1 MVRAVLTVLV
11 AATPCW
17 VARRPLLAPVRIAPP
32 AKWAAIPA
40 RFSGVQRAQPLLATR
55 SRSVGS
61 STTAAAPLTPVAP
74 ISEPPNQA
82 ARPRSCR
89 VRATVLSVGAM
100 RISPLRL
107 FVTQQQ
113 RLAEYAAVRD
123 GRSMAAARA
132 TRPMLRGS
140 GAPVGETTAAGG
152 SLRRPEGDGQPGDGA
167 DQGQGVVGT
176 VW

>member
-17 VARRPLLAPVRIAPP
+17 PARRPLLAPVRIAPP
-32 AKWAAIPA
+32 AKWAAMPA

-55 SRSVGS
+55 SRWVGS

-113 RLAEYAAVRD
+113 RLAEYAAVRV
-123 GRSMAAARA
+123 SARWL
-132 TRPMLRGS
+132 LRGLPALCCA
-140 GAPVGETTAAGG
+140 GQAPRSARPPRRAVLCAGQ
-152 SLRRPEGDGQPGDGA
+152 SA
-167 DQGQGVVGT
+167 
-176 VW
+176 